1 MTSIRITNIRL
12 TELHGLFESEGD
24 FWEERLVRPLD
35 VYPEHKRDPDQHI
48 PKARNADGAHDLSW
62 VFVTIETDE
71 GVSGMAGPIDVPDAF
86 VIDTQIAPFIL
97 GADPLASE
105 RIWDQLY
112 RYMIH
117 GRKGSPMFALSAIDT
132 ALWDL
137 KGKWLGQPL
146 YRLLGGPV
154 QREIPA
160 YASALGFSIE
170 PERAAERARKF
181 VAEGYQATK
190 WFVRFAPDDGEEG
203 ARRNV
208 ELMRV
213 LREAVGDDVD
223 VMIDAWSSWN
233 VRYTLDMAHR
243 MAEYRPYWI
252 EEPVKS
258 DDIAN
263 YARIRAASPVPISG
277 GEHEYTRWGTRDYM
291 KAGAVDIYQA
301 DTMWAGGV
309 SEMLKIATICSVYDV
324 SADSTRSLGSGQRPS
339 QRGVAATA
347 LPLRRVPGEVERAAA
362 VLLQGSR
369 HAGERHDQSAG
380 WARCWRGDRRIQGD
394 GRARTELA
402 RGLTKPAS
410 WLKRGSIR
418 TSALG

>member
-1 MTSIRITNIRL
+1 MAPIRISNIRL
-12 TELHGLFESEGD
+12 TELHGRFESEVE

-35 VYPEHKRDPDQHI
+35 VYPEHKRDPDQHM
-48 PKARNADGAHDLSW
+48 PKARDVDGAHDLSW

-86 VIDTQIAPFIL
+86 VIDSQITPFIL

-112 RYMIH
+112 RLMIH

-154 QREIPA
+154 RREIPA

-170 PERAAERARKF
+170 PERAAERARQF
-181 VAEGYQATK
+181 VAEGYSATK
-190 WFVRFAPDDGEEG
+190 WFVRYAPDDGEAG

-208 ELMRV
+208 ELMRT

-233 VRYTLDMAHR
+233 VRYTLDMARR

-263 YARIRAASPVPISG
+263 YARIRAASPVPVSG

-324 SADSTRSLGSGQRPS
+324 PLIPHGASVPVNAHLSAAWPPPLCPYVEYLVKWNELRQFFFKNPVVPVNGMISPPDEP
-339 QRGVAATA
+339 GVGVEIDESKVTA
-347 LPLRRVPGEVERAAA
+347 ERT
-362 VLLQGSR
+362 LS
-369 HAGERHDQSAG
+369 
-380 WARCWRGDRRIQGD
+380 WRED
-394 GRARTELA
+394 
-402 RGLTKPAS
+402 
-410 WLKRGSIR
+410 
-418 TSALG
+418 